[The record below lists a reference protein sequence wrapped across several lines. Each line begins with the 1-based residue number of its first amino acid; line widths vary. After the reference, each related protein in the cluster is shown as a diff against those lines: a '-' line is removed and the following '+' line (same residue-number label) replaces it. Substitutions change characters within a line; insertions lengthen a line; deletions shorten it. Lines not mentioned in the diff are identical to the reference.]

1 MNLMSVGSA
10 WNIAGGLKNHFA
22 RPTAE
27 ALCKHPG
34 GGVAD
39 RVDLDFHRGPSKP
52 KTPSAPAPTPTPIPA
67 EKYYDS
73 KGDAAA
79 RQKYYGDSSRF
90 ESMSPSDL
98 YGELSSL
105 VQKTHKALDY
115 DPAQYLYPEVDRHQD
130 GQIYC
135 IYSGGSASDR
145 PVGEGLG
152 QQPLKEG
159 QYNCEHVVP
168 QSWFSKKRAPRGD
181 LHHLFAAQID
191 CNSLRGNAE
200 YDDNVDDGQEMKLCG
215 VLDQHQNLFEPKAGR
230 GETARAVLYFMLC
243 YPGMIGDRRG
253 EYTAEDLPMLLQWA
267 SENPPS
273 QYEQHR
279 NQYIEKLQG
288 NRNPLIDFPELTN
301 KIDFT
306 KGLGQI
312 RAGR

>member
-1 MNLMSVGSA
+1 MNLLSVGSA
-10 WNIAGGLKNHFA
+10 WNIAPGLKNHFA
-22 RPTAE
+22 RPAAE
-27 ALCKHPG
+27 ALCKHPHSD
-34 GGVAD
+34 GVAD
-39 RVDLDFHRGPSKP
+39 RVDFDLRRGGHSKP
-52 KTPSAPAPTPTPIPA
+52 PSAPAPAPTPIPA
-67 EKYYDS
+67 EKYYDA

-90 ESMSPSDL
+90 DSMSPSEL
-98 YGELSSL
+98 YSELSSL

-135 IYSGGSASDR
+135 IYSGGGLQRA
-145 PVGEGLG
+145 GEGLG
-152 QQPLKEG
+152 DQPLKEG

-200 YDDNVDDGQEMKLCG
+200 YDDKVDEGQEMKLCG
-215 VLDQHQNLFEPKAGR
+215 VLDQHQNLFEPKAGKA
-230 GETARAVLYFMLC
+230 ETARAVLYFMLC

-253 EYTAEDLPMLLQWA
+253 EYTAEDIPMLVEWA
-267 SENPPS
+267 NEHPPT

-288 NRNPLIDFPELTN
+288 NRNPLIDFPELIN
-301 KIDFT
+301 KVDFT

-312 RAGR
+312 REGR